1 MAGRGKRAAV
11 CWLRSSE
18 QANSLCSH
26 AWYLPIQEVAVRK
39 LGTWIRQ
46 RCCRTP
52 GPSPPICLLSTR
64 TGRRFKEC
72 LTSWLFG
79 LEILSI
85 SFSSFPKT
93 YLLQSRQ
100 PNPSMTFSK
109 PVKNCF
115 SNSRLLLWWRTSTDT
130 YGGVVEDG
138 YPISIVRPDGVVGG
152 IVKSGEDVERY
163 TKGIPGGVN

>member
-1 MAGRGKRAAV
+1 MKGKFRARCQGWWHNYLGENKHTNRMMAGRGKRAAV

-115 SNSRLLLWWRTSTDT
+115 SNSRLLLW
-130 YGGVVEDG
+130 
-138 YPISIVRPDGVVGG
+138 
-152 IVKSGEDVERY
+152 
-163 TKGIPGGVN
+163 